1 MSKRFPTPKWAGVPT
16 RLNSKAYLEV
26 WKDGVKLT
34 EKLPIGQQACTVLGR
49 NTDVCDFE
57 LAHPS
62 ISRQHA
68 AIVHTKAG
76 TVEVVDLESAQG
88 TVVDGETLSE
98 KSEFRK
104 AVDNGSEVVFG
115 ASTRKYIVR
124 GLNQAPESTIPTR
137 GTSTIAELAQLPTGF
152 ATTNSAKQS
161 QKAAERLARDEEI
174 RRLTMEMVTQAPKVQ
189 HVATMPKDEDDSS
202 EAKPQPSVRRGPQ
215 NNPNIKPKEEEVE
228 DAAVSSDGPE
238 SDSDDDDADGESL
251 SRDLA
256 LRYNLPLKNQVVL
269 TSHTKSITSIA
280 VDAPGARV
288 ATGSMDYHM
297 KLWDFAGMARQV
309 RPFRDNEVEE
319 GHPIMALSYSPTGD
333 RVLAVTGSSQP
344 TVLSREGV
352 KEHQFVKG
360 DMYVMD
366 MVHTK
371 GHTHSCTGGAWHPT
385 LKQSMATCALDG
397 TVRLW
402 KLDGKTAFNK
412 LLNDQV
418 IKFKSKQGKR
428 IEVTTCAYNI
438 DGSVVFGATAEGSVF
453 GYDLR
458 RSTTLTPSLKLQGA
472 HAPGSAD
479 LSVSNIKFANEKV
492 FGTRSC
498 SDDCVKLWDI
508 RKLASPLKTLTDVP
522 SHFGV
527 ANMAFNATG
536 TAVAVG
542 TSVPSG
548 KDRHGQVLFFDVL
561 TAVNTPL
568 TSIDM
573 QADESA
579 VCVAWHSKINQ
590 VFVGSSAGSV
600 RVFYDDA
607 ISTRGV
613 LLSAT
618 KKLPLASA
626 GYVRIDESTDGAIV
640 NPHALPMFRDAN
652 NKKPNKRK
660 YAKIRMDPIASKK
673 PSKPITGPG
682 FGGSTGGGT
691 LTQFFM
697 RDQIKSESIR
707 SEDPREAILKYAKV
721 AEAESTY
728 LGSAYAATQPRD
740 QIAAEYQLAKETLE
754 QEKITKEEET
764 RRLLDL

>member
-1 MSKRFPTPKWAGVPT
+1 MMTSCDRAGVPT

-26 WKDGVKLT
+26 WKDGVKLP

-68 AIVHTKAG
+68 AIVHTKSG

-202 EAKPQPSVRRGPQ
+202 EAKPQPTVRRGPQ

-256 LRYNLPLKNQVVL
+256 LRYVC
-269 TSHTKSITSIA
+269 
-280 VDAPGARV
+280 
-288 ATGSMDYHM
+288 
-297 KLWDFAGMARQV
+297 
-309 RPFRDNEVEE
+309 
-319 GHPIMALSYSPTGD
+319 PTGD

-492 FGTRSC
+492 FGTRS
-498 SDDCVKLWDI
+498 
-508 RKLASPLKTLTDVP
+508 
-522 SHFGV
+522 HFGV

-579 VCVAWHSKINQ
+579 VCVVWHSKINQ

-626 GYVRIDESTDGAIV
+626 GYVRIDESIDGAIV

>member
-1 MSKRFPTPKWAGVPT
+1 MVCGVQKKIVAGVPT
-16 RLNSKAYLEV
+16 RLNSKTYLEV
-26 WKDGVKLT
+26 WKDGVVA
-34 EKLPIGQQACTVLGR
+34 EKLPIGQQACYVLGR
-49 NTDVCDFE
+49 NADVCDFE

-76 TVEVVDLESAQG
+76 TLEVMDLESAQG
-88 TVVDGETLSE
+88 TTVDGVELSGPN
-98 KSEFRK
+98 EFRK
-104 AVDNGSEVVFG
+104 AVDNGSEIVFG
-115 ASTRKYIVR
+115 ASSRRYIVR
-124 GLNQAPESTIPTR
+124 GYNQAPAISS
-137 GTSTIAELAQLPTGF
+137 GASSSSLADMAQLPTGF
-152 ATTNSAKQS
+152 ATTNNVKQS
-161 QKAAERLARDEEI
+161 QKAADRAARDEEI
-174 RRLTMEMVTQAPKVQ
+174 RRMTMEMMTQAPKVS
-189 HVATMPKDEDDSS
+189 HFPAVSADEVGNTTHEVDNQKPRSS
-202 EAKPQPSVRRGPQ
+202 VPRGPQ
-215 NNPNIKPKEEEVE
+215 NNPNKQQQPTETV
-228 DAAVSSDGPE
+228 DSDGPE
-238 SDSDDDDADGESL
+238 SDSDDDDNAATSADSYA
-251 SRDLA
+251 RDLA

-269 TSHTKSITSIA
+269 TSHIKSITSIA

-309 RPFRDNEVEE
+309 RPFRDTEVEE
-319 GHPIMALSYSPTGD
+319 GHAIVALSYSPTGD
-333 RVLAVTGSSQP
+333 RVLSVTGSSQP

-352 KEHQFVKG
+352 KETQFVKG

-371 GHTHSCTGGAWHPT
+371 GHTHTCTGGAWHPT

-428 IEVTTCAYNI
+428 IEVTACAYNT
-438 DGSVVFGATAEGSVF
+438 DGSLVFGATTEGSVF

-458 RSTTLTPSLKLQGA
+458 RATTTTAAVKMPGA
-472 HAPGSAD
+472 HAAGSPD
-479 LSVSNIKFANEKV
+479 LSVSSIRFANDKV

-498 SDDCVKLWDI
+498 SDDCVKL
-508 RKLASPLKTLTDVP
+508 
-522 SHFGV
+522 HFAV

-542 TSVPSG
+542 TGVPTG
-548 KDRHGQVLFFDVL
+548 KERHGQVLFFDVL
-561 TAVNTPL
+561 TAVTAPL
-568 TSIDM
+568 TAIDM
-573 QADESA
+573 HPDESA
-579 VCVAWHSKINQ
+579 VCVAWHPKINQ
-590 VFVGSSAGSV
+590 VFVGSSAGTV
-600 RVFYDDA
+600 RVFYDEA
-607 ISTRGV
+607 ISTKGV

-626 GYVRIDESTDGAIV
+626 GYVRIDESSDGAIV
-640 NPHALPMFRDAN
+640 NPHALPMYRDAN
-652 NKKPNKRK
+652 AKPTKRK
-660 YAKIRMDPIASKK
+660 YAKIRLDPIASKK

-682 FGGSTGGGT
+682 FGGSTGGST

-721 AEAESTY
+721 AAADSTY
-728 LGSAYAATQPRD
+728 LGSAYATTQPTD

-754 QEKITKEEET
+754 QEKLTKEEQN